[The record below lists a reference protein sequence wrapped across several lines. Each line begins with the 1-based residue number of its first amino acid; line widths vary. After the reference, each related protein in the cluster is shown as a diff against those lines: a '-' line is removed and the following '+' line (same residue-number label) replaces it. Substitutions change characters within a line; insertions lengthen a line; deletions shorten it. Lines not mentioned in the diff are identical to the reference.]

1 MHRFSRRPSPA
12 MAVAFIALLAA
23 LSGTAMAI
31 PGKNTVDSG
40 DIKKGAV
47 KRGDIARNAVTG
59 AKVRNG
65 SLTGADARDDSL
77 TGADVQESSLGQVPS
92 ANTANTA
99 NSANTAT
106 QAGNADRLD
115 NQDSSDFLPAQSFG
129 VALAGANVT
138 STGTLNAWF
147 NRFGGEPTVTR
158 TEEGRYE
165 LVFPG
170 LEGQLFNSEA
180 IHMAT
185 LLGDGEIRAS
195 SSGGNPLV
203 FTFDSA
209 GVAEDDSFYYAV
221 LGTNLAP

>member
-1 MHRFSRRPSPA
+1 MHRFPRRPSPA

-23 LSGTAMAI
+23 LSGTAVAL
-31 PGKNTVDSG
+31 PGRNTVDSG
-40 DIKKGAV
+40 DIGRGAV
-47 KRGDIARNAVTG
+47 KRADIGRNAVNG
-59 AKVRNG
+59 GKVANN
-65 SLTGADARDDSL
+65 SLTGADARNDSL
-77 TGADVQESSLGQVPS
+77 TGTDIQESSLGTVPS
-92 ANTANTA
+92 ANTAN
-99 NSANTAT
+99 SAA
-106 QAGNADRLD
+106 QAGNADTLD
-115 NQDSSDFLPAQSFG
+115 NQDSSNFLPAQSFG

-170 LEGQLFNSEA
+170 LEGRLFNTQA
-180 IHMAT
+180 VHMAT
-185 LLGDGEIRAS
+185 LLGNGEIRAS

-209 GVAEDDSFYYAV
+209 GVAADDSFYYTV
-221 LGTNLAP
+221 FGTNLTP

>member
-1 MHRFSRRPSPA
+1 MRRILKHRPSPA
-12 MAVAFIALLAA
+12 MVVAFIALLAA
-23 LSGTAMAI
+23 VSGTAVAL

-40 DIKKGAV
+40 DIRKGAV
-47 KRGDIARNAVTG
+47 KRADIARNAVNG
-59 AKVRNG
+59 GKVQNG
-65 SLTGADARDDSL
+65 SLTGADARNDSL
-77 TGADVQESSLGQVPS
+77 TGTDVQESSLGTVPS
-92 ANTANTA
+92 ATSA

-129 VALAGANVT
+129 VALAGANVS

-170 LEGQLFNSEA
+170 LEGQLLNSEA
-180 IHMAT
+180 VHMAT
-185 LLGDGEIRAS
+185 LLGNGEIRAS

-209 GVAEDDSFYYAV
+209 GAAADDSFYYTV
-221 LGTNLAP
+221 FGTNLTP

>member
-12 MAVAFIALLAA
+12 MAVAFVALLAA
-23 LSGTAMAI
+23 LSGTAVAL

-47 KRGDIARNAVTG
+47 KRGDIGRNAVNSG
-59 AKVRNG
+59 KVRNG

-77 TGADVQESSLGQVPS
+77 TGTDVQESSLGTVPS
-92 ANTANTA
+92 ANAANSANT
-99 NSANTAT
+99 ANTAT
-106 QAGNADRLD
+106 QAGNADTLD
-115 NQDSSDFLPAQSFG
+115 NQDSSDFLPADSAG
-129 VALAGANVT
+129 VALAGANVG
-138 STGTLNAWF
+138 SAGTLNAWF

-170 LEGQLFNSEA
+170 LEGQLLNSQV

-185 LLGDGEIRAS
+185 LLGNGEIRAS
-195 SSGGNPLV
+195 SGGGNPLV

-209 GVAEDDSFYYAV
+209 GAAADDAFYYTV
-221 LGTNLAP
+221 FGTNLTP